1 MSFGGTQ
8 GGVGV
13 LAVVSRVSVHR
24 CESPDPTPQTE
35 TEYEMKTTESGE
47 VWEEMPNLRHVL
59 TISHALLEGFVEKAQ
74 AALDDRD

>member
-24 CESPDPTPQTE
+24 CESPDQTPQTE
-35 TEYEMKTTESGE
+35 TEYEIEVLGRDAES
-47 VWEEMPNLRHVL
+47 
-59 TISHALLEGFVEKAQ
+59 
-74 AALDDRD
+74 AACSDDKSRAS

>member
-35 TEYEMKTTESGE
+35 TEYEIE